1 MYSSTVKSKI
11 CVYLDLSQ
19 EEQEL
24 LEDIRKRKEQLLREI
39 EVCSYFVMGHSVKY
53 LLFA

>member
-39 EVCSYFVMGHSVKY
+39 EVHVCSCF
-53 LLFA
+53 LLWGIV